1 MIARP
6 ARSLVA
12 FPCCPFLTRE
22 AGNPMSTAEHFLQDT
37 RKSSRVASEANGPK
51 EIERYAEMVRRLTEL
66 STIPLNAN
74 ETITPCPKCGTGM
87 ALKAVLPHP
96 IIAGMKIRAYVC
108 APCDRA
114 RTYYQPSKPPQ
125 VGSPFDSRPARA
137 RNVYGPTPR
146 AATNSNMR
154 DAPLSTRSNVSS
166 V

>member
-1 MIARP
+1 
-6 ARSLVA
+6 
-12 FPCCPFLTRE
+12 
-22 AGNPMSTAEHFLQDT
+22 MSTAEHFLQDT
-37 RKSSRVASEANGPK
+37 RKSSRVASEANGLK

-74 ETITPCPKCGTGM
+74 ETIMPCPKCGTHM

-96 IIAGMKIRAYVC
+96 IIAGMKRHAYVC
-108 APCDRA
+108 VPCDRA

-125 VGSPFDSRPARA
+125 VGSLFHFRPARA

-146 AATNSNMR
+146 AATNSNVR

-166 V
+166 A